1 MNGCKVRTMR
11 AAVCYE
17 PGKPLIIEDIDIDP
31 PQSGE
36 VKVRLV
42 ATAICHSDIHALH
55 GDWNG
60 KFPVVVG
67 HEAAGIVEEVGENVS
82 LTTPGDSVVVSL
94 LRSCGRCFYCMQ
106 GLSNL
111 CNGTFALET
120 ESRLRNK
127 QGDLI
132 YQGIRTA
139 AFAEYVIVDQSQVV
153 QVPQTIPLE
162 KAALLACG
170 VITGVGAV
178 VNTGRVKPGSSVVV
192 IGLGGVGLNAV
203 QGAVLAGASTIIAMD
218 ILDMKLATA
227 KMFGATHTLNANRE
241 DARRVIRDFTEGRG
255 ADYVFVTVGST
266 TAVSQGITLL
276 RRAGTLVIVGMPP
289 SGATAPLPVVDIAD
303 KGLKILGSFLG
314 STRLRVDVPWLV
326 ELYQQGRLKLDEL
339 ITARYSLEQINEVIE
354 LTERGEAIRNVIIW

>member
-1 MNGCKVRTMR
+1 MR

-67 HEAAGIVEEVGENVS
+67 HEAAGIVQEVGENVS
-82 LTTPGDSVVVSL
+82 LAASGDNVVVSL
-94 LRSCGRCFYCMQ
+94 LRSCGRCFYCVQ
-106 GLSNL
+106 GQPNL
-111 CNGTFALET
+111 CNGAFALDT
-120 ESRLRNK
+120 ESRLHTK

-139 AFAEYVIVDQSQVV
+139 AFAEYVVVDQSQVV
-153 QVPQTIPLE
+153 QVPQSIPLE

-178 VNTGRVKPGSSVVV
+178 VNTGQVRPGNSVVV

-203 QGAVLAGASTIIAMD
+203 QGAVLAGASKIIAMD
-218 ILDMKLATA
+218 ILDTKLAAA
-227 KMFGATHTLNANRE
+227 KMFGATHTLNARRE
-241 DARRVIRDFTEGRG
+241 DARRVIREFTGGLG

-266 TAVSQGITLL
+266 TAVSQGMTFL

-289 SGATAPLPVVDIAD
+289 SGATAPLSVVDIAD
-303 KGLKILGSFLG
+303 KGLRIFGSFMG
-314 STRLRVDVPWLV
+314 STRLRVDIPRLV
-326 ELYQQGRLKLDEL
+326 DLYQQGRLKLDEL
-339 ITARYSLEQINEVIE
+339 ITARFAPEEINEAIE
-354 LTERGEAIRNVIIW
+354 LTEGGEVIRNMLIW